1 MHGAPAFKIFE
12 QTLSEMTE
20 GLKEEAARYELLEI
34 ENLKLRKESESIKL
48 ERDAANKT
56 LNVSS

>member
-1 MHGAPAFKIFE
+1 
-12 QTLSEMTE
+12 MTE
-20 GLKEEAARYELLEI
+20 GLKEEAARYELLEN
-34 ENLKLRKESESIKL
+34 ENFKLRKESESIKL

>member
-1 MHGAPAFKIFE
+1 
-12 QTLSEMTE
+12 MTE